1 MTSGEGM
8 PGTLEADHTAHFLL
22 VSPLGLLSIVPMP
35 GPLLSF
41 HLGRATGRHWAWSLP
56 QRPGWMTARS
66 RRGLGLCG

>member
-8 PGTLEADHTAHFLL
+8 PGTLEADHTAHFLP
-22 VSPLGLLSIVPMP
+22 VSPLGLLSIVSMP

-41 HLGRATGRHWAWSLP
+41 HLEEPLGGIGPASLP